1 VVLVVVLAFSALA
14 AGAWAVCFQRAAFR
28 VAHRSVTGELLA
40 EPAASPSQ
48 RRATSVAGV
57 GQEVGVARGA
67 VGQLEATRPSP
78 PPEPVSVLG
87 WDSFV
92 LLSVLFLDGAV
103 LLACR
108 RLDSPGRSNPV
119 GFEESDQTLVLRL
132 GNDHRAAA
140 ALAVF
145 EDWRKR
151 RTALRLRPIEVAG
164 AIEILDAGR
173 TRIRAP
179 LTGA

>member
-1 VVLVVVLAFSALA
+1 VVLVVVFAFSALA

-28 VAHRSVTGELLA
+28 VAHRSVTELLA
-40 EPAASPSQ
+40 EPVAGQ
-48 RRATSVAGV
+48 GRRPATSVAGV
-57 GQEVGVARGA
+57 GQELGVVRGS
-67 VGQLEATRPSP
+67 VGQLEATRPSRP
-78 PPEPVSVLG
+78 SEPVSVLG

-108 RLDSPGRSNPV
+108 RLDWPGRTDPV

-132 GNDHRAAA
+132 GDDHRAAA